1 MARKQL
7 IKGANAARV
16 EARISRVP
24 VDLSSAPSIFGA
36 LKAME
41 AEAAVLAAPPAAK
54 FPFEPKAKSP
64 AKPKAKSPVKTVAK
78 AVAKRTVKPAT
89 KIEAKVEAKVA
100 VPQSAERPIEPPP
113 RPKSGRLSPSDF
125 TAVEREAILR
135 CCKDYRNHLPTY
147 LLAVQKEVKII
158 DSVIEKCGGE
168 APDYPA

>member
-24 VDLSSAPSIFGA
+24 ADLGAASGEAPSIFGA

-41 AEAAVLAAPPAAK
+41 EGAKAAKPTSAVAAPPAPAPKPAK
-54 FPFEPKAKSP
+54 RPAKAKAESP
-64 AKPKAKSPVKTVAK
+64 AKPKAASRAPTAPD
-78 AVAKRTVKPAT
+78 KP
-89 KIEAKVEAKVA
+89 
-100 VPQSAERPIEPPP
+100 ERAPDIIPLAPAPPP
-113 RPKSGRLSPSDF
+113 QPKPGRIGPSDF

-135 CCKDYRNHLPTY
+135 CCRDYRNHLPTY

-158 DSVIEKCGGE
+158 DSVIAKCGGE
-168 APDYPA
+168 PSDK